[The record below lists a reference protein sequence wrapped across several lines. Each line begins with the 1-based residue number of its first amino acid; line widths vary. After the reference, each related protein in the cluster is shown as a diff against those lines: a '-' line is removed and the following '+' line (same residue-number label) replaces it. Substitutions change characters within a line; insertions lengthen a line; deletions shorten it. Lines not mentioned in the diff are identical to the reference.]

1 MQDLYEPIELLEFEL
16 DAVAGGNPNS
26 GNTID
31 VSISAITST
40 VTSAISFAFSNAPA
54 TAASITIDNSIS

>member
-26 GNTID
+26 ANTVT
-31 VSISAITST
+31 VSISAIAST
-40 VTSAISFAFSNAPA
+40 VASTVSFAFSNAPA
-54 TAASITIDNSIS
+54 TAASIDINNSIS